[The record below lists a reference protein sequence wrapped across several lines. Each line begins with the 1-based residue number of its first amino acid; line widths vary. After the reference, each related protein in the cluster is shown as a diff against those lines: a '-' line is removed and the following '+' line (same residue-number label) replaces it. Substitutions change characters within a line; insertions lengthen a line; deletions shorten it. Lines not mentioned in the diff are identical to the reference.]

1 MMLVL
6 YCFYK
11 TECGLSMVQEKK
23 KYTSHSHKTIQAFVF
38 FLFVD
43 AIRQDQSKGLT
54 SFFFFLR
61 KRKVESLCD
70 LVISIS

>member
-1 MMLVL
+1 
-6 YCFYK
+6 
-11 TECGLSMVQEKK
+11 MVQKK

-54 SFFFFLR
+54 SFFFLR